1 MKVLGYD
8 MIVTAVEVPA
18 ALSVEFR
25 GLATRCSTGVTGE
38 YFVAAELSR
47 CGNIAPITLRNTK
60 GVDILCSN
68 ADASKSVG
76 IEVKT
81 LTAMHRS
88 WILSQKGEHYYADQ
102 SGRRTSA
109 SVRIPDLSRTL
120 QEVREGPRS
129 ASPLIRVEVYQFGC
143 SGIRFR
149 LLIVVK

>member
-1 MKVLGYD
+1 MKALGYD

-25 GLATRCSTGVTGE
+25 GVCNKVLTGVTGK

-47 CGNIAPITLRNTK
+47 CGNIASITLRNTK

-68 ADASKSVG
+68 ADASIAAGYFLKRESTITPIRVVG
-76 IEVKT
+76 GRPLRCAFRTQVG
-81 LTAMHRS
+81 HRKRS
-88 WILSQKGEHYYADQ
+88 EKGHLA
-102 SGRRTSA
+102 
-109 SVRIPDLSRTL
+109 I
-120 QEVREGPRS
+120 
-129 ASPLIRVEVYQFGC
+129 SPLIRVEVYQFGC

>member
-1 MKVLGYD
+1 MKALGYD

-25 GLATRCSTGVTGE
+25 GVCNKVLTGVTGK

-47 CGNIAPITLRNTK
+47 CGNIASITLRNTK

-109 SVRIPDLSRTL
+109 SVRIPDSSRTS
-120 QEVREGPRS
+120 QEVREGPLS
-129 ASPLIRVEVYQFGC
+129 DIAAHSW
-143 SGIRFR
+143 
-149 LLIVVK
+149 